1 MGKLKYNKWSYLW
14 YPDFPAGLQEVLHI
28 SPTLGHAELG
38 LERESYRHDVK
49 KKAEG

>member
-1 MGKLKYNKWSYLW
+1 MGKLKNNDEKWFYLC

-38 LERESYRHDVK
+38 LGRAVASGCEK
-49 KKAEG
+49 TEG